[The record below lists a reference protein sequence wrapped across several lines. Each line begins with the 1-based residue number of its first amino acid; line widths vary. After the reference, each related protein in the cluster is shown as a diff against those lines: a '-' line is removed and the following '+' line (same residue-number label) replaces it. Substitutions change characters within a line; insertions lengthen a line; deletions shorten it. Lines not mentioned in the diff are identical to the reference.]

1 MIRSGIVPI
10 DEICG
15 GIQPRSIYLLTGGA
29 GAGKTTYALQ
39 FANHGLRCGERVA
52 MLTHASREELFALS
66 GRLGIELP
74 GALREQRA
82 LVLRYRADF
91 PRRLARA
98 GSVDRMLDDLR
109 SLIGDHRPRRIV
121 IDTFGPLLEDSSAS
135 PLAALGL
142 TELLTASRATAL
154 LSYPMDLQASYDRR
168 LEPLVQAAAGIF
180 RIARDERG
188 ARRLEVVALRYAPA
202 LPGAIDYAALPN
214 VAVPDE
220 PLEIR

>member
-1 MIRSGIVPI
+1 
-10 DEICG
+10 
-15 GIQPRSIYLLTGGA
+15 
-29 GAGKTTYALQ
+29 
-39 FANHGLRCGERVA
+39 

-98 GSVDRMLDDLR
+98 GSVDRMFDDLR

-121 IDTFGPLLEDSSAS
+121 IDTFGPLLEDGSAS

>member
-1 MIRSGIVPI
+1 M
-10 DEICG
+10 
-15 GIQPRSIYLLTGGA
+15 
-29 GAGKTTYALQ
+29 
-39 FANHGLRCGERVA
+39 
-52 MLTHASREELFALS
+52 
-66 GRLGIELP
+66 
-74 GALREQRA
+74 
-82 LVLRYRADF
+82 
-91 PRRLARA
+91 
-98 GSVDRMLDDLR
+98 
-109 SLIGDHRPRRIV
+109 
-121 IDTFGPLLEDSSAS
+121 
-135 PLAALGL
+135 
-142 TELLTASRATAL
+142 ELLTASRATAL